1 MRFVADCSI
10 VLPWYLEDEKT
21 DYTEML
27 LDSLVANQ
35 LVVPVSWRLEFTNA
49 LLAAVRRKRISEN
62 RRQEIVSQ
70 AERLPII
77 FDSYLVPL
85 TDISNLARDYH
96 LTTYDAAYLEL
107 ALRQS
112 LPLATLDN
120 QLIEATT
127 KANVPRLL

>member
-27 LDSLVANQ
+27 LDSLLANQ
-35 LVVPVSWRLEFTNA
+35 VVVPVLWRLEFTNA
-49 LLAAVRRKRISEN
+49 LLAAVRRKRISET

-77 FDSYLVPL
+77 FDSYFVPL